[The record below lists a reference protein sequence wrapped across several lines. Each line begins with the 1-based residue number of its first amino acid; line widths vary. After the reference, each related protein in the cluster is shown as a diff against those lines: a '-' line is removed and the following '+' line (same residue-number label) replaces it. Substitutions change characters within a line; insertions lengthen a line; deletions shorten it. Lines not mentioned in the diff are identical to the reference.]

1 METRLPLLRDL
12 PKNSENFWVKQRGLP
27 EGKASAASQLS
38 RTSMPSRYRSPDT
51 EVATGQ

>member
-1 METRLPLLRDL
+1 MGTGLPPRGL
-12 PKNSENFWVKQRGLP
+12 PKIDRNFWVKQRGLP